1 LWVCGNS
8 ACHSSLRDILR
19 RRRNDPYCAHVF
31 IACDRI
37 SPECLRG
44 FEIDDQFIL
53 GLGPRQSHQRL
64 QQGFLSRETDS
75 GVSLHGSSPEP
86 LMSALG
92 HKRTLG
98 LVSLM
103 TALPPKADIAQHGGN
118 VRFVARSRLRAK
130 HEVPEI

>member
-1 LWVCGNS
+1 MVNWRSNKHRRVGPTEAPS
-8 ACHSSLRDILR
+8 VSSLK
-19 RRRNDPYCAHVF
+19 AHT
-31 IACDRI
+31 R
-37 SPECLRG
+37 L
-44 FEIDDQFIL
+44 
-53 GLGPRQSHQRL
+53 RL

-118 VRFVARSRLRAK
+118 VRFVPEADFAPNMKSRRFDRGFAW
-130 HEVPEI
+130 IGT